1 MTRGG
6 KRFYATFINDF
17 SRYIKIYLQRN
28 KDKVGEKFLD
38 YENKVENQL
47 RMKKKRTNEG
57 GEYKSSMFNAFL

>member
-47 RMKKKRTNEG
+47 RMKKKIKN
-57 GEYKSSMFNAFL
+57 

>member
-6 KRFYATFINDF
+6 KRFYVTFIDDF
-17 SRYIKIYLQRN
+17 SRYTEIYLQRN

-47 RMKKKRTNEG
+47 RMKIKKKFKN
-57 GEYKSSMFNAFL
+57 